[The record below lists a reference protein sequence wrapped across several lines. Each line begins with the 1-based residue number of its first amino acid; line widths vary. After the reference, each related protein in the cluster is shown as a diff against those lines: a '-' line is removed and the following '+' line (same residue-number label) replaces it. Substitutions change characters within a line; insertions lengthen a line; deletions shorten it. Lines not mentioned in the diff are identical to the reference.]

1 MEESERRLSITSL
14 ALLFLLG
21 VGVCAVFFSL
31 GFLVG
36 YKERSSSNSSEVERV
51 TPSATAPPVVN
62 PPPEKDETSFKH
74 AAPPVAAGPTVQSP
88 VAESAQKSQPRPDET
103 SGNVASATRASAQ
116 DASSGA
122 NPPAAQRTAAAP
134 RNPDSPQA
142 PGFAPTKQ
150 PATGSIV
157 LQVAA
162 LQSIEDARRMVK
174 VLKERG
180 YPVFLV
186 TPEDARAGD
195 NLFRVRVGPFTLR
208 DEAEKT
214 RQKLVTEGFNPF
226 IKR

>member
-1 MEESERRLSITSL
+1 MEESERGLSITSL

-36 YKERSSSNSSEVERV
+36 YKERSSSNSAEVERV
-51 TPSATAPPVVN
+51 TPSAATPPVVN
-62 PPPEKDETSFKH
+62 SPPEKDETSFQH
-74 AAPPVAAGPTVQSP
+74 AAPPAPAGPTVQST
-88 VAESAQKSQPRPDET
+88 VAESTQKSQPHPDET
-103 SGNVASATRASAQ
+103 SGNAASAARASAQ
-116 DASSGA
+116 DAGSGA
-122 NPPAAQRTAAAP
+122 NPPAAQHTAAAP
-134 RNPDSPQA
+134 GNPDSPEA
-142 PGFAPTKQ
+142 PGPAPTKQ
-150 PATGSIV
+150 PATGGIV

-162 LQSIEDARRMVK
+162 LQSIEDAQRLVK

-186 TPEDARAGD
+186 TPEEARAND

-226 IKR
+226 VKR